1 MGKGGGAH
9 GIGPGGHAHEVL
21 HHVPHC
27 GDACLDDIA
36 CLAPAQKEIG
46 QQSEEQVHAGGC
58 QFGNALHAEVYGHGI
73 HNADDDQDADGQEI
87 VFRYAQHTA

>member
-1 MGKGGGAH
+1 MVQFWGKE
-9 GIGPGGHAHEVL
+9 EVRMAS
-21 HHVPHC
+21 VQVAMPMKFCTMFPHC

-73 HNADDDQDADGQEI
+73 HNADDHQDADGQEI
-87 VFRYAQHTA
+87 VFR